1 MDVKSAFRLL
11 IVNPADFD
19 LMGIKFN
26 GYYFV
31 DKALAMGCSLSCKL
45 FNTFANFLQWVVER
59 QSGLNSIDHYLDDF
73 IFMGAENTNDCLVL
87 MDTFTNVCNE
97 LGVPIAENKTM
108 GPTTVLPFLGFLID
122 TKLMMILIPP
132 EKLEKL
138 KVLLEPLLFKK
149 KMTLKEL
156 ESVTGLLSFC
166 SKAIPSSRAFIRR
179 FYDLMG
185 YARKPFHKIRLNIE
199 VKSDIAMLLKFLEN
213 FNGQCFFPEQIWT
226 SNEIL
231 QLFTDSSGNPNLGC
245 GAFFQGSWVQFRWL
259 ETWKDLQIMRNMSF
273 LELVPV
279 VLAMY
284 LWAENLKNKKILFN
298 IDNLALVSI
307 VNKRSSKDKQIM
319 KLIRPFV
326 LLTMMNNI
334 QFKAVHIEG

>member
-1 MDVKSAFRLL
+1 MYSGNSNKQDRELLARLWQLGHTPIRIERLQELLKNYPNREAAEELYLGFSLGFRLQYTGPREHVMSKNLVSAEHFKWETLNKLKTEIELGRILGPFSKLPISNLRISPIGLVPKSDGGWRLITHLSHPDNNSVNSYIEPALCKVSYSTLDSILDKIYALGSNVSLAKMDVKSAFRLL

-138 KVLLEPLLFKK
+138 KVILEPLLFKK
-149 KMTLKEL
+149 KNDT
-156 ESVTGLLSFC
+156 
-166 SKAIPSSRAFIRR
+166 
-179 FYDLMG
+179 
-185 YARKPFHKIRLNIE
+185 
-199 VKSDIAMLLKFLEN
+199 
-213 FNGQCFFPEQIWT
+213 
-226 SNEIL
+226 
-231 QLFTDSSGNPNLGC
+231 
-245 GAFFQGSWVQFRWL
+245 
-259 ETWKDLQIMRNMSF
+259 
-273 LELVPV
+273 
-279 VLAMY
+279 
-284 LWAENLKNKKILFN
+284 
-298 IDNLALVSI
+298 
-307 VNKRSSKDKQIM
+307 
-319 KLIRPFV
+319 
-326 LLTMMNNI
+326 
-334 QFKAVHIEG
+334 